1 MRDRMPKESGEEM
14 KKEKEYGCG
23 EGEVGGEEPMMMRRR
38 DQVSG
43 MDTTQKEN
51 KKPKQKQTT

>member
-23 EGEVGGEEPMMMRRR
+23 EGEVGGEEPMMMMRS
-38 DQVSG
+38 Q
-43 MDTTQKEN
+43 
-51 KKPKQKQTT
+51 